1 MSSDDHPENVKKD
14 SEEAKKSPF
23 SFFGLIENGLRSI
36 DKFGIRINLSIGH
49 RKINKSNYL
58 TSKLGGVMS
67 IIFVVGMLSIA
78 V

>member
-36 DKFGIRINLSIGH
+36 DKFGIRINLSIG
-49 RKINKSNYL
+49 
-58 TSKLGGVMS
+58 
-67 IIFVVGMLSIA
+67 
-78 V
+78 